1 MWSLPAIVLAV
12 SVFVWLSSGRWV
24 STDNAYV
31 KGDRAQIAPE
41 LSGIIVEVPVQE
53 NQHVSRGQL
62 LFKLDDQSYRL
73 SLAKI
78 DAEIETT
85 RADIRG
91 LRAQWRTKRE
101 EIKAAQ
107 SQLNYAQQEFER
119 QSDLA
124 ERKIASQQKLQETR
138 MGLDVARQRISAA
151 QEDLQRIEAQLAGD
165 PKIRTDDHP
174 RVKQMVAARD
184 EALLQLRRTTIESPL
199 DGIVSKRP
207 VPGSYATAGVPVMV
221 VVADTDLW
229 IEANFKETE
238 LTLVRPGQ
246 TAIVKVDTY
255 PDAECTGKV
264 ASIAQATGAEFAV
277 LPPQNASGNWVKV
290 VQRIPV
296 RIAVTCREGDPPLAR
311 RHEHDGR
318 DRHRPQPLDRR
329 PLERARQDL
338 RPVERVGHGQA
349 MTPVDPA
356 VRRRR
361 GLITIVVMM
370 ATIMHALDGT
380 IANVALPSI
389 QGSLSA
395 TQEQVSWVVTSY
407 IVASAIMTPF
417 AGFSATRFGL
427 RRTLVDLRDRLHHR
441 VDAVRGGPDARPA
454 RAVPRPAG
462 RLWRG
467 AGAGLAGHH
476 DGHLSARG
484 AGQGDGDVGR
494 RHHDRSDRR
503 PVARRLA
510 DRRVHLALGV
520 LRQPAGRPAVRR
532 RHPDTGARHRTRS
545 AGGRSTCWASSCSP
559 SPSAAS
565 SSCSIAASSS
575 TGSIRS
581 RSSSRPWWRASPSR
595 CS

>member
-1 MWSLPAIVLAV
+1 MWSLPAIVLGV
-12 SVFVWLSSGRWV
+12 SLFVWLSSGRYV

-73 SLAKI
+73 LLAKI

-124 ERKIASQQKLQETR
+124 EKKIASQQKLQETR

-246 TAIVKVDTY
+246 AAIVKVDTY
-255 PDAECTGKV
+255 PDAECTGKI

-296 RIAVTCREGDPPLAR
+296 RVAVTCREGDPPL
-311 RHEHDGR
+311 
-318 DRHRPQPLDRR
+318 
-329 PLERARQDL
+329 
-338 RPVERVGHGQA
+338 RVGMSTTVEIDTGHS
-349 MTPVDPA
+349 
-356 VRRRR
+356 R
-361 GLITIVVMM
+361 
-370 ATIMHALDGT
+370 
-380 IANVALPSI
+380 SI
-389 QGSLSA
+389 GSL
-395 TQEQVSWVVTSY
+395 
-407 IVASAIMTPF
+407 
-417 AGFSATRFGL
+417 L
-427 RRTLVDLRDRLHHR
+427 
-441 VDAVRGGPDARPA
+441 
-454 RAVPRPAG
+454 
-462 RLWRG
+462 
-467 AGAGLAGHH
+467 AGLARTFG
-476 DGHLSARG
+476 LSNA
-484 AGQGDGDVGR
+484 
-494 RHHDRSDRR
+494 
-503 PVARRLA
+503 
-510 DRRVHLALGV
+510 
-520 LRQPAGRPAVRR
+520 
-532 RHPDTGARHRTRS
+532 S
-545 AGGRSTCWASSCSP
+545 ATAKP
-559 SPSAAS
+559 
-565 SSCSIAASSS
+565 
-575 TGSIRS
+575 
-581 RSSSRPWWRASPSR
+581 
-595 CS
+595 